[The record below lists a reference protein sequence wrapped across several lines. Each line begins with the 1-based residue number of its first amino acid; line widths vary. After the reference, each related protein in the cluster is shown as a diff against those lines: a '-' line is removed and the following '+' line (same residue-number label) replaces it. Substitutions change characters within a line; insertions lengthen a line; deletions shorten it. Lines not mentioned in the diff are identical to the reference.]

1 MTSTRNTRKLRDGN
15 DIMNDTTIDRTPRA
29 SKSRME
35 KPRRKPWAPPSLL
48 DAPEPP
54 EGYLHR
60 WIRAEVR
67 GFDDRKNVSARMR
80 EGWELVRK
88 EEYPEFEAPT
98 IDSGKY
104 EGVFGVGGL
113 LLARIPVEIVEER
126 TEYFRDRTSEAMQA
140 VDHDLLKETQHHS
153 MAIQKPER
161 QSRVTFGGPKKS

>member
-1 MTSTRNTRKLRDGN
+1 MSEN
-15 DIMNDTTIDRTPRA
+15 TIDRTPRA
-29 SKSRME
+29 SKDRAV
-35 KPRRKPWAPPSLL
+35 KPRRKPWTPPSLL

-54 EGYLHR
+54 EGYAHR

-67 GFDDRKNVSARMR
+67 GFDDRKNISARMR

-88 EEYPEFEAPT
+88 EEYPDFEAPT

-126 TEYFRDRTSEAMQA
+126 TDYFQQRTTEAMQA
-140 VDHDLLKETQHHS
+140 VDNDLLKETQHHS

>member
-1 MTSTRNTRKLRDGN
+1 MENETVDRALRTSKTRG
-15 DIMNDTTIDRTPRA
+15 A
-29 SKSRME
+29 
-35 KPRRKPWAPPSLL
+35 KPRRQPWAPPSLL
-48 DAPEPP
+48 DAPAPP
-54 EGYLHR
+54 EGFAHR

-88 EEYPEFEAPT
+88 EEYPDFEAPT
-98 IDSGKY
+98 VDSGRY

-126 TEYFRDRTSEAMQA
+126 SGYFNRMKSDAMEA
-140 VDHDLLKETQHHS
+140 VDNDLLKETQHHS

-161 QSRVTFGGPKKS
+161 QSRVTFGGPKQT

>member
-1 MTSTRNTRKLRDGN
+1 MSDQQI
-15 DIMNDTTIDRTPRA
+15 DIDRTPRA
-29 SKSRME
+29 SKTRAG

-54 EGYLHR
+54 EGYTHR

-67 GFDDRKNVSARMR
+67 GFDDRKNISAKLR

-88 EEYPEFEAPT
+88 EEYPDFEAPT
-98 IDSGKY
+98 MDSGKY

-113 LLARIPVEIVEER
+113 LLARIPIETAEER
-126 TEYFRDRTSEAMQA
+126 KEYFRLQSADAMQA
-140 VDHDLLKETQHHS
+140 VDNDLMKESQHHS

-161 QSRVTFGGPKKS
+161 QSRVSFGGPSKSE